1 MSEYIGV
8 KNLEVM
14 DCAVN
19 YNAYLSS
26 MVIKHALLS
35 DRILDFGAG
44 IGTFTNVLRNKGYD
58 ICCVESDPDQLLRI
72 TNTGVSGFLDIENC
86 QDQFDYIFTLNVLEH
101 IEDDQKIITQFSKK
115 IKQGGRLLVYV
126 PAFQILYSSMDKA
139 VGHHRRY
146 LIKNLS
152 SKLLLAG
159 FEIQKA
165 QYVDSVGFF
174 ASLFYKYFGNNQ
186 GLISVE
192 SVKLYDR
199 LVFPFSSMLDYLT
212 NKIFGKNLLI
222 VAVRT

>member
-1 MSEYIGV
+1 M
-8 KNLEVM
+8 
-14 DCAVN
+14 
-19 YNAYLSS
+19 
-26 MVIKHALLS
+26 
-35 DRILDFGAG
+35 
-44 IGTFTNVLRNKGYD
+44 
-58 ICCVESDPDQLLRI
+58 
-72 TNTGVSGFLDIENC
+72 
-86 QDQFDYIFTLNVLEH
+86 
-101 IEDDQKIITQFSKK
+101 
-115 IKQGGRLLVYV
+115 
-126 PAFQILYSSMDKA
+126 
-139 VGHHRRY
+139 GHHRRY

-165 QYVDSVGFF
+165 QYVDSIGFF

-186 GLISVE
+186 GLISVD